1 MQHQMTQA
9 LRFVPGKTETMS
21 PCRKIIIIK
30 KLKNKQ
36 TNKQNKTKQKKVII
50 SCCGFKYNG
59 IRRSLSPFLG
69 RRKEKQLN

>member
-1 MQHQMTQA
+1 MTQA

-36 TNKQNKTKQKKVII
+36 TNKQNKTKTQFLEKK
-50 SCCGFKYNG
+50 K
-59 IRRSLSPFLG
+59 
-69 RRKEKQLN
+69 